1 VLVAL
6 AGLFNTSSAFASS
19 QRHALTAHVSEDGF
33 MRPTGRQRLVAFG
46 ALLIYL
52 ASLPVLG
59 VLWVTIAYRRFPHLG
74 FRDQL
79 YQVGPL
85 STTILGSLLVVAM
98 LIVAVTIIAI
108 VLYPKAA
115 RIPWIGL
122 ILNVTIWVASV
133 ATMVEPAPI
142 LGG

>member
-1 VLVAL
+1 
-6 AGLFNTSSAFASS
+6 
-19 QRHALTAHVSEDGF
+19 
-33 MRPTGRQRLVAFG
+33 MRPTGRQRLAATG

-59 VLWVTIAYRRFPHLG
+59 LLWVTIAYRRFPQLG

-85 STTILGSLLVVAM
+85 SMGILESLLVVAM
-98 LIVAVTIIAI
+98 LIVTVTIIAI
-108 VLYPKAA
+108 VLTPKAA
-115 RIPWIGL
+115 RVPLVGL
-122 ILNVTIWVASV
+122 VLNVTIWAASI